1 MPLVAGTPIGPYE
14 ILAPLGSGG
23 MGEVYKARDSRL
35 NRLVALK
42 VLPRDRMANAERRQ
56 RFVQEA
62 QLASSLQ
69 HPHIVVIYEIGAAE
83 GIEFISMELV
93 RGRTLEAVIPRA
105 GLRLQEALKIAV
117 QIADALAAAHAA
129 GVVHRDLKPGNLMVT
144 DEGQVKVLDFG
155 LAKLM
160 ETAPPGEL
168 EETRTQAEA
177 VKTEDGTILG
187 SAPYM
192 SPEQVDGKNVDAR
205 SDIFSFGAILYEM
218 LTGKRAFSGDSRMS
232 TLAAV
237 LQSAPKQLSSVSP
250 ETVPR
255 EVERL
260 VMRCLRKDVNS
271 RAQHMADLR
280 IALAELLEDSQSGS
294 LEWAPVLPRRKVR
307 AGWMAA
313 AAAAAAVVLGGAWW
327 LRSGESSMA
336 FEPVRLTTLPGSEI
350 CPSFSP
356 DGTQVAFQWNG
367 EEGRQNDIYVKLIG
381 GGPPLRLTSDAGVHL
396 CPKWSLDGKSI
407 AYYATH
413 EDGRRGVF
421 LIPALGGPERLVM
434 DTMGTGFERI
444 AGLPAWS
451 SDGKWLAISPP
462 PQAVMAQGVIL
473 ISPEGGQRID
483 LEKLDPAYARSREAE
498 FSPDSRRLVFTTS
511 PGGSNTATI
520 WAVELSADKKPR
532 GKPVQVFTSKLGAQ
546 YPIWTADGR
555 EILFQEGTPNSSGA
569 IMRVSTDGGGKAR
582 KIPGLG
588 YTSGPMVL
596 SRNGRLAYSQGG
608 FNNEI
613 WRYDLKGGE
622 APRRIAP
629 STAFD
634 SSAEYSPDGRRIVF
648 SSNRAGAREL
658 WVCDADG
665 SNPIQITH
673 FGGPPAGTPRWSP
686 NGREI
691 AFDGRPDGN
700 ADIFVVNAEGGN
712 LRRLTDS
719 PAEDARPAWSP
730 DGKTVYFSSN
740 RGGQLEIWRMPAE
753 GGQPIQITKHG
764 GFVALPPHD
773 DQWLFYAVSQVPNTA
788 EIWKIRP
795 DGTGDSSIETKPT
808 YSLAMTV
815 TQTALYGNGRGVVYS
830 MSLSDGKISQ
840 LLKIGFGPGM
850 GLSLTPDERYILLT
864 KPDQAGS
871 DLVLVEGFR

>member
-1 MPLVAGTPIGPYE
+1 MPLVTGSHIGPYE

-42 VLPRDRMANAERRQ
+42 VLPHDRMANAERRQ

-105 GLRLQEALKIAV
+105 GLPLQEALKIAV

-129 GVVHRDLKPGNLMVT
+129 GVVHRDLKPGNIMVT

-160 ETAPPGEL
+160 ETAPAGEL
-168 EETRTQAEA
+168 DETRTLAEA
-177 VKTEDGTILG
+177 VKTEEGTILG

-192 SPEQVDGKNVDAR
+192 SPEQVEGKNVDAR

-218 LTGKRAFSGDSRMS
+218 LTGKRAFAGDSRMS

-237 LQSAPKQLSSVSP
+237 LQSAPKPLSSVSP
-250 ETVPR
+250 DSVPR

-271 RAQHMADLR
+271 RAQHMLDLK
-280 IALAELLEDSQSGS
+280 IALAELLEDSESGS
-294 LEWAPVLPRRKVR
+294 LEGTAVMLRRR
-307 AGWMAA
+307 TRSGLWIAG

-327 LRSGESSMA
+327 LRSGESPAA
-336 FEPVRLTTLPGSEI
+336 FEPVKLTTLPGSER

-356 DGTQVAFQWNG
+356 DGTQVAFQWDG
-367 EEGRQNDIYVKLIG
+367 EDSRQNDLYVKLIG
-381 GGPPLRLTSDAGVHL
+381 GGPPLRLTSDAGAHI
-396 CPKWSLDGKSI
+396 CPRWSPDGKSI
-407 AYYATH
+407 AYYGRHA
-413 EDGRRGVF
+413 DGRRGVF
-421 LIPALGGPERLVM
+421 LIPPLGGPERLLM
-434 DTMGTGFERI
+434 ETGGP
-444 AGLPAWS
+444 AGEQFGAWEWS
-451 SDGKWLAISPP
+451 PDGKWLAISPGVQDP
-462 PQAVMAQGVIL
+462 VVQGAIL
-473 ISPEGGQRID
+473 ISPEGGPRID
-483 LEKLDPAYARSREAE
+483 LGKLDPAFAGSREAS
-498 FSPDSRRLVFTTS
+498 FSPDGRRLVYTTL
-511 PGGSNTATI
+511 PGGSNSAAI
-520 WAVELSADKKPR
+520 WAVEISPEGKPR
-532 GKPVQVFTSKLGAQ
+532 GKPAQVFTSKLGAQ
-546 YPIWTADGR
+546 FPIWSEDGR

-569 IMRVSTDGGGKAR
+569 IMRVSAGGGGEAR
-582 KIPGLG
+582 RIPGLG
-588 YTSGPMVL
+588 YTSGPMAL
-596 SRNGRLAYSQGG
+596 SRNRRLAYSQGG

-622 APRRIAP
+622 APRRVAP

-648 SSNRAGAREL
+648 SSNRSGAREL

-700 ADIFVVNAEGGN
+700 ADVFVVNAEGSN
-712 LRRLTDS
+712 LRRLTET
-719 PAEDARPAWSP
+719 PGEDARPAWSP
-730 DGKTVYFSSN
+730 DGKTIYFSSN
-740 RGGQLEIWRMPAE
+740 RGGQQEIWRMPAE
-753 GGQPIQITKHG
+753 GGQPTQITKHG
-764 GFVALPPHD
+764 GFIAMPSHD
-773 DQWLFYAVSQVPNTA
+773 GQWLIYAIAQNNL

-795 DGTGDSSIETKPT
+795 DGTGDSSTKIMPT
-808 YSLAMTV
+808 YVLALTV
-815 TQTALYGNGRGVVYS
+815 AQTALYGNSRGVVYS
-830 MSLSDGKISQ
+830 MSLDDGKISE
-840 LLKIGFGPGM
+840 LLKVGFNPGM
-850 GLSLTPDERYILLT
+850 GLSLTPDERYLLLT